1 MVSYPAE
8 LKKSFFFFFND
19 TATTEIYTLSLHDA
33 LPIFSAE
40 RSHILLVFHKRL
52 GRWLQPGGHIEPDD
66 RDTSEA
72 AAREVEEETG
82 DAPRREENPLLVG
95 VDVHEIPTSGREPAH
110 LHHDVVWRV
119 IASAGRL

>member
-72 AAREVEEETG
+72 AAREVEGERSEE
-82 DAPRREENPLLVG
+82 
-95 VDVHEIPTSGREPAH
+95 PTSELQPQSKIVCRLLPEKTK
-110 LHHDVVWRV
+110 HHHSERTHTAAD
-119 IASAGRL
+119 SAR